1 MRAIIEEAILFKF
14 FYQFFGNVFGFVF
27 SELNFFSTDKASSFE
42 YCVCMSLSVY
52 LKFRSSKNFELNLKL
67 ERASRKSSTVFYP

>member
-1 MRAIIEEAILFKF
+1 MRLLKKLFCSSF

-42 YCVCMSLSVY
+42 YNNLCMYELECI
-52 LKFRSSKNFELNLKL
+52 FEI
-67 ERASRKSSTVFYP
+67 

>member
-42 YCVCMSLSVY
+42 YNNLCMYELECI
-52 LKFRSSKNFELNLKL
+52 FEI
-67 ERASRKSSTVFYP
+67 